1 MRWNWL
7 RDRETQNQLRVYWD
21 KGENNDADYYTKHFA
36 PLYHRSQ
43 RPRVIL
49 KNHHVSKCPSYV
61 PNALSQFKQ
70 NPQLKNCSVHNYGTH
85 LASCLPHRQQPFLST
100 TPPTTDACTAPG
112 TKPTMPFKSP
122 CPVTLQNH
130 SPTSNTPQT
139 LSPNAYRLP
148 APWHLSRTTHAP
160 LIPLCSQ
167 SSMTS
172 LPNNSKHPLPS
183 TRRLTSHEPST
194 RRTASHVRGCVD
206 TPTVNQALTHVAST
220 VNQTLSPL
228 YPEVH
233 SMDDM
238 FQQSL
243 TH

>member
-1 MRWNWL
+1 MPSASSTTIPL
-7 RDRETQNQLRVYWD
+7 DD
-21 KGENNDADYYTKHFA
+21 AADYRR
-36 PLYHRSQ
+36 LHRTWNQ
-43 RPRVIL
+43 TNQAV
-49 KNHHVSKCPSYV
+49 HVSMPSYV
-61 PNALSQFKQ
+61 TKSLAHLEHPADSFTKRKPLTSA
-70 NPQLKNCSVHNYGTH
+70 
-85 LASCLPHRQQPFLST
+85 LASL
-100 TPPTTDACTAPG
+100 
-112 TKPTMPFKSP
+112 
-122 CPVTLQNH
+122 
-130 SPTSNTPQT
+130 
-139 LSPNAYRLP
+139 AYY
-148 APWHLSRTTHAP
+148 ARTIDP
-160 LIPLCSQ
+160 SFSQ
-167 SSMTS
+167 SLRTF
-172 LPNNSKHPLPS
+172 LPSNSKHPQPS